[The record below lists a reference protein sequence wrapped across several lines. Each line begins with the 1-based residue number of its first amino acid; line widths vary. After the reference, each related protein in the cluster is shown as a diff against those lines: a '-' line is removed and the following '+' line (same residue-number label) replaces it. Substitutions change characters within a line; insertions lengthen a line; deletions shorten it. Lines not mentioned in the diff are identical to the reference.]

1 MNQPSLRPLDLPV
14 ALHLALRP
22 EEGSET
28 VAEVFGIGLGSAHRT
43 VQCLMAAELVLPHRR
58 AVSPGPLHEFLVH
71 GARFALYPVRGP
83 EVEGVPK
90 AHSAPPLRDQVESG
104 PAIVWLSADGT
115 VRGESL
121 VPLAHSSWPARP
133 RRSMSCSHWSMP
145 FASGELGPPSQCRG
159 SRASSDLLGDPQ
171 TLSVAGPT
179 PGIGPFGA
187 GSGSCTEWSGTISA
201 PPQ

>member
-14 ALHLALRP
+14 ALHLASRP

-58 AVSPGPLHEFLVH
+58 A
-71 GARFALYPVRGP
+71 
-83 EVEGVPK
+83 
-90 AHSAPPLRDQVESG
+90 
-104 PAIVWLSADGT
+104 IVWLSADGT

-133 RRSMSCSHWSMP
+133 QRSMSCSHWSMP
-145 FASGELGPPSQCRG
+145 FASGELGPPSQCRR
-159 SRASSDLLGDPQ
+159 SRASSDLFGDPR

-179 PGIGPFGA
+179 PGIGPSGA
-187 GSGSCTEWSGTISA
+187 GSGSCTEWSGTISVPLIKESG
-201 PPQ
+201 PPCFVDPSSPARFSPSSRGS